1 MIVTAP
7 DVNSTPFF
15 ADDETELELNDDL
28 CTIDFAQNKDDAL
41 QRFEEFLPQDVPKPN
56 LKTPP
61 KLTRRF
67 IFNAPTS
74 ENKFNLAPGIPETIP
89 DHTWEILQ
97 DSSGEQWKKGP

>member
-15 ADDETELELNDDL
+15 PDETELEFHADQ
-28 CTIDFAQNKDDAL
+28 CTIDFAQDKHNAL
-41 QRFEEFLPQDVPKPN
+41 ESFEEFLPQDVPKPN

-61 KLTRRF
+61 KLTRRLYSMLQRS
-67 IFNAPTS
+67 PTS

-97 DSSGEQWKKGP
+97 DSSGEQ